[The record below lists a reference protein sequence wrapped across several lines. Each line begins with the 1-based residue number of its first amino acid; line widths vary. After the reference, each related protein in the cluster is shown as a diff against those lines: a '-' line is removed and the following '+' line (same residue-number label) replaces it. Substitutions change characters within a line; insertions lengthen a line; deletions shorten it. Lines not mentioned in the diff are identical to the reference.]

1 MFFKIERLPLEELR
15 AFLRKQADDAFPD
28 LKDEGRLN
36 ILAKKWAANAEC
48 CTCRNDDNELIGMIA
63 FYANNPQS
71 GFAYIPHVY
80 VSSDYRKMGVFS
92 RMLGKVDEYVRG
104 MGFSAIKLEV
114 GNNNRGAYL
123 AYLRNG
129 FVLKEIASP
138 HSIHM
143 TKMLKK

>member
-1 MFFKIERLPLEELR
+1 MICKIERLDLEMLR

-28 LKDEGRLN
+28 LKDEGRLDM
-36 ILAKKWAANAEC
+36 LAEKWAANAEC
-48 CTCRNDDNELIGMIA
+48 CTCRDDDNELIGMIA

-71 GFAYIPHVY
+71 GFSYIPHVY
-80 VSSDYRKMGVFS
+80 VSSSHRKMGVFS
-92 RMLGKVDEYVRG
+92 RMLGKVDEYVRKKG
-104 MGFSAIKLEV
+104 ITELRLEV

-138 HSIHM
+138 RSIYM